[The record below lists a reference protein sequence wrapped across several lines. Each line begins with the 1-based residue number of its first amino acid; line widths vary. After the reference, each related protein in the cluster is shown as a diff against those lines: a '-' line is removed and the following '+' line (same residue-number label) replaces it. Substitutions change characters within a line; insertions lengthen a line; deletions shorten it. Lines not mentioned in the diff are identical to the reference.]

1 MRNDTVRSQEAWPG
15 SGSGEEDP
23 AEALLVWTPAL
34 EERRRYKIKR
44 TVIRRVWVIE

>member
-34 EERRRYKIKR
+34 KDEGD
-44 TVIRRVWVIE
+44 IRLREL